1 MSTGQLLTVDD
12 GCCTAAGS
20 AVFLLVVVFDLERF

>member
-12 GCCTAAGS
+12 CCTAAGS